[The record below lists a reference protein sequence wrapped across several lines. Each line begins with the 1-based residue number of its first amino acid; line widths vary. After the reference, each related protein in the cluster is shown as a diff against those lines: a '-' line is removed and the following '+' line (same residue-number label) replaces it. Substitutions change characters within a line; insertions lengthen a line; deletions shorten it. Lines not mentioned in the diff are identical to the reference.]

1 MKIKT
6 GVTVYRCDHCK
17 KKMFRKGAM
26 ERHEKWCDSNPDNH
40 KACSDCCF
48 LQETTVGVYSGTDPY
63 GDANTKYVKAFKCT
77 KLDKMLYPL
86 KVQQKGLVE
95 KYPDTFE
102 EQEPMPKECE
112 HKEFIW

>member
-26 ERHEKWCDSNPDNH
+26 ERHEKLCDSNPENY

-48 LQETTVGVYSGTDPY
+48 LQETTVEVYSGTGSDGY
-63 GDANTKYVKAFKCT
+63 TRDVKAFRCT

-86 KVQQKGLVE
+86 KVEQKGLVE

-102 EQEPMPKECE
+102 EQDPMPKECE
-112 HKEFIW
+112 HKELTW